1 MWLFWS
7 IKSKQLGNVRPLS
20 RLQERRDCALYANAS
35 DAFTENVISWKFLF
49 AEKRL
54 VAWMML
60 IRHHFSRKRRNGG
73 SRVGRKCLR
82 GKVEFFV
89 KLLSSIPYSQ
99 FVCGGNCPHC
109 SSSRRM
115 GLQLRQ
121 QRDFFCFLWKPWS
134 KVTHTYNWNNFL
146 GGTSQRLTSQIL
158 WFQSFPRE
166 EEMNLASQA
175 W

>member
-1 MWLFWS
+1 MLNILVLRKRKKIWIASSFSLFCINGPRHHTQLHLKLLRLENYMFKYIHSHSIQEMALMKAIVGENDSGKKTNKLNNMPYSTWKLWLFWS

-73 SRVGRKCLR
+73 R
-82 GKVEFFV
+82 
-89 KLLSSIPYSQ
+89 
-99 FVCGGNCPHC
+99 
-109 SSSRRM
+109 
-115 GLQLRQ
+115 
-121 QRDFFCFLWKPWS
+121 
-134 KVTHTYNWNNFL
+134 
-146 GGTSQRLTSQIL
+146 
-158 WFQSFPRE
+158 RE
-166 EEMNLASQA
+166 EVPSWKRRILC
-175 W
+175 

>member
-1 MWLFWS
+1 MLNILVLRKRKKIWIASSFSLFCINGPRHHTQLHVQVHSHSIQEMALMKAIVGENDSGKKTNKLNNMPYSTWKMWLFWS

-73 SRVGRKCLR
+73 
-82 GKVEFFV
+82 
-89 KLLSSIPYSQ
+89 
-99 FVCGGNCPHC
+99 
-109 SSSRRM
+109 RREVPS
-115 GLQLRQ
+115 
-121 QRDFFCFLWKPWS
+121 WK
-134 KVTHTYNWNNFL
+134 
-146 GGTSQRLTSQIL
+146 RRIL
-158 WFQSFPRE
+158 C
-166 EEMNLASQA
+166 
-175 W
+175 